1 MKDKLIKLDNK
12 KILFFDIETSSN
24 LPTITPGTRE
34 FDLFRYKRRDNKTDA
49 LLSEE
54 DTIAEYKRTAA
65 LSPIY
70 GRIVSIS
77 IGLIKNDDTIYLKTF
92 SGDEAKI
99 LQDFVQLVNSLSGYT
114 LCAWNI
120 DFDIPYIR
128 KRFVING
135 LTDYLSDACGNDSM
149 EKPWTIRGLLDLM
162 TVWKGISF
170 YNDSLDE
177 VTYALGIKSPKSTG
191 VKGSEVSKVFHEG
204 GIKDII
210 KYNEE
215 DVIALINIFLR
226 FTEKPLIEN
235 IERSEKQIEYTPAL
249 TKLSN
254 GTKLTKAEQNKLYK
268 QITKLSDTEK
278 VIATEI
284 LDTLNTRL

>member
-1 MKDKLIKLDNK
+1 MKDKLKQLDNK
-12 KILFFDIETSSN
+12 KILFFDIETSSV

-54 DTIAEYKRTAA
+54 ETIAEYKRTAA

-70 GRIVSIS
+70 GKIVSIS
-77 IGLIKNDDTIYLKTF
+77 IGMIKNDDTIYLKTF

-99 LQDFVQLVNSLSGYT
+99 LKDFVELVNSLSGYL

-162 TVWKGISF
+162 AVWKGISF

-177 VTYALGIKSPKSTG
+177 VSYALGVKSPKSG
-191 VKGSEVSKVFHEG
+191 LKGAEVSAAYHSGRLDE
-204 GIKDII
+204 II

-215 DVIALINIFLR
+215 DVVALINIFQKL
-226 FTEKPLIEN
+226 TERNIIEGR
-235 IERSEKQIEYTPAL
+235 EYSTKEVEKVPML
-249 TKLSN
+249 KKLSN
-254 GTKLTKAEQNKLYK
+254 GTKLSKAEQTKLDK
-268 QITKLSDTEK
+268 EITKLSDK
-278 VIATEI
+278 QKDMATEI